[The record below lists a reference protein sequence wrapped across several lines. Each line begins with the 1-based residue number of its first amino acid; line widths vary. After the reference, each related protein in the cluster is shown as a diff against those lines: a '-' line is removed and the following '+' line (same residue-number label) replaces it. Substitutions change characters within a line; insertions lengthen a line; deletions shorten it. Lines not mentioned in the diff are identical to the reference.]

1 MKAIVQYRKS
11 VYSPILAE
19 FNVSG
24 RGHNHIQEKCHL
36 WGQMQGY
43 GYWAIVYNLESP
55 IYDKLMQKRG
65 TPYIQAKGNK

>member
-1 MKAIVQYRKS
+1 MRAIVEYRKS

-36 WGQMQGY
+36 WGSMRDY
-43 GYWAIVYNLESP
+43 GYWSIVYNLENA
-55 IYDKLMQKRG
+55 DFNKLMTVNGWPTIRG
-65 TPYIQAKGNK
+65 AK